1 MKPQAGNNSRTASF
15 PFTFPPCSPSP
26 SSICHTAAATQG
38 GLGPHLTSILLHLLT
53 PLSEASRTEGHRES
67 LSTSEK
73 RLILFAPSLTGPLI
87 LQVYLSSEHLAPL
100 TTWPALLS
108 AALLSRAGLGPAS
121 VTVSNYG
128 TAHSHRKCEL
138 LIKWLT
144 RSLRVRR
151 HKCVLTNRVTARPDG
166 VDGFSAGAEQLSSS
180 ISDKGN

>member
-1 MKPQAGNNSRTASF
+1 MA
-15 PFTFPPCSPSP
+15 
-26 SSICHTAAATQG
+26 
-38 GLGPHLTSILLHLLT
+38 LTSILLHLPT
-53 PLSEASRTEGHRES
+53 PPSQASRAEGHRES

-73 RLILFAPSLTGPLI
+73 RLILFAPTLTGPLI

-138 LIKWLT
+138 LVKWHT
-144 RSLRVRR
+144 RSQCLRR
-151 HKCVLTNRVTARPDG
+151 HKCVLTKRVTARPDG
-166 VDGFSAGAEQLSSS
+166 VDGFPLARGKLAVQS
-180 ISDKGN
+180 

>member
-1 MKPQAGNNSRTASF
+1 MA
-15 PFTFPPCSPSP
+15 
-26 SSICHTAAATQG
+26 
-38 GLGPHLTSILLHLLT
+38 LTSILLHLLM
-53 PLSEASRTEGHRES
+53 PLSEASRAEGRRES

-73 RLILFAPSLTGPLI
+73 RLILFAPTLTGPLI

-128 TAHSHRKCEL
+128 TAHSRRKCEL

-144 RSLRVRR
+144 RLQRVCR
-151 HKCVLTNRVTARPDG
+151 HKCVLTNRVTARLDG
-166 VDGFSAGAEQLSSS
+166 VECFPLAWGKVSGSILS
-180 ISDKGN
+180 KGN